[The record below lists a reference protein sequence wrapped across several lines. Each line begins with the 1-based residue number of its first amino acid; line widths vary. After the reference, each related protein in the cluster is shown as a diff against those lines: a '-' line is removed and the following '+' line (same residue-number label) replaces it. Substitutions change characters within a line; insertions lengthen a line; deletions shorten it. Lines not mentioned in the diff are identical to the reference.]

1 MKQLILFSA
10 ILFSG
15 FCFAQNSGS
24 VIGLVLDEEV
34 NNEPLMYANVSI
46 KGTTL
51 ETSSDTNGFF
61 QFDNLADGDYILTF
75 SFNGYET
82 KELNVKVSS
91 NQTTNVSA
99 SLMART
105 LALSDLVSLNK
116 ENDQQERAST
126 SFKD

>member
-1 MKQLILFSA
+1 M
-10 ILFSG
+10 
-15 FCFAQNSGS
+15 
-24 VIGLVLDEEV
+24 VLDEEV

-82 KELNVKVSS
+82 KELNVKVSP
-91 NQTTNVSA
+91 NKTTNVST

-116 ENDQQERAST
+116 ENDQQERASA

>member
-10 ILFSG
+10 ILFSS

-51 ETSSDTNGFF
+51 ETSADTNGFF

-82 KELNVKVSS
+82 KELNVKVLS

-105 LALSDLVSLNK
+105 LALGDLVSLK

>member
-1 MKQLILFSA
+1 
-10 ILFSG
+10 
-15 FCFAQNSGS
+15 
-24 VIGLVLDEEV
+24 LVLDQEV

-46 KGTTL
+46 NGTTL
-51 ETSSDTNGFF
+51 ETSADTNGFF
-61 QFDNLADGDYILTF
+61 QIDNLADGDYILTF

-105 LALSDLVSLNK
+105 LVLSDLVSLHK

>member
-1 MKQLILFSA
+1 LA
-10 ILFSG
+10 ILFSS
-15 FCFAQNSGS
+15 FSFAQSSGS
-24 VIGLVLDEEV
+24 ILGIVMDDESY
-34 NNEPLMYANVSI
+34 NEPLMYASVAI
-46 KGTTL
+46 DGTAIESYTD
-51 ETSSDTNGFF
+51 ENGFF
-61 QFDNLADGDYILTF
+61 QIDNLADGDYILTF

-105 LALSDLVSLNK
+105 LAISDLVSLHK

>member
-1 MKQLILFSA
+1 MKQLILFFA
-10 ILFSG
+10 ILFSS
-15 FCFAQNSGS
+15 FCFAQHSGS
-24 VIGLVLDEEV
+24 IIGLVLDEEV

-46 KGTTL
+46 NGTTL
-51 ETSSDTNGFF
+51 ETSADTNGFF

-75 SFNGYET
+75 SFNGYEA

-91 NQTTNVSA
+91 NKTTNVSA

-105 LALSDLVSLNK
+105 LAFSDLVSLHK
-116 ENDQQERAST
+116 ENDQQDKAFT

>member
-1 MKQLILFSA
+1 MKQLILFFA
-10 ILFSG
+10 ILFSS

-61 QFDNLADGDYILTF
+61 QFDNLADGNYILTF

-82 KELNVKVSS
+82 KELYIKVSS
-91 NQTTNVSA
+91 NHTTNVSA

-105 LALSDLVSLNK
+105 LALGDLVSLK

>member
-1 MKQLILFSA
+1 MKQLILFFA
-10 ILFSG
+10 ILFSS

-91 NQTTNVSA
+91 NQTTNISA

-105 LALSDLVSLNK
+105 LALGDLVSLK